1 LTPEHLH
8 PLSPARYWD
17 ERAARYAHRSGGLG
31 AVCSYGMPLWYN
43 VAIDLCQRR
52 ALAPWIRGRGTGT
65 VLDVGCG
72 VGRWSLRLAARG
84 MTVTGVDHSE
94 CMVKHAAERAE
105 LEGLTCTFVRA
116 DANHLRLD
124 RRFDLILSVTVLQH
138 IVDADQAARAI
149 RNLAAHLAPNGELVL
164 LEAAPSRMTERCDSG
179 VFRARSFDWYHS
191 ALAQAGLRVVYV
203 RGVDPLPF
211 RTALLPYYKRMPKP
225 LVTLLSA
232 LVAAVSLPF
241 DWLLAPYLSEA
252 SWHKVIVARPCSE
265 QSR

>member
-8 PLSPARYWD
+8 PLSPARYWE
-17 ERAARYAHRSGGLG
+17 ERAARYAHRSRGLG
-31 AVCSYGMPLWYN
+31 AVCSYGMPWLYN

-52 ALAPWIRGRGTGT
+52 ALAPWIRGVGTGA

-94 CMVKHAAERAE
+94 CMAKRAAERAE
-105 LEGLTCTFVRA
+105 LARLTCTFLRA

-124 RRFDLILSVTVLQH
+124 GRFDLILSVTVLQH
-138 IVDADQAARAI
+138 IVDADQAAQTI

-179 VFRARSFDWYHS
+179 VFRARSFAWYQR
-191 ALAQAGLRVVYV
+191 ALVQAGLRIVCV

-211 RTALLPYYKRMPKP
+211 KTALLPYYKRMPKP
-225 LVTLLSA
+225 LVTLLSVVIA
-232 LVAAVSLPF
+232 TASLPF
-241 DWLLAPYLSEA
+241 DWLLGPYLSEA

-265 QSR
+265 HSQ